1 MRFWHAATLAS
12 VDQVAASLPIFAKVF
27 KEEPV
32 WRKIIPRLV
41 KAELLPAEVVD
52 EILAVD

>member
-12 VDQVAASLPIFAKVF
+12 VDQVAASLPIFAKVL

-32 WRKIIPRLV
+32 GRKIIPRLV